1 MAKKSN
7 TEDVPSVSSS
17 KEIEKLQ
24 KKIAEME
31 RTMNLSTG
39 SNSEKL
45 TSDDDIEVMSL
56 SIYPLTLN
64 TKRMGNK
71 DGYEYNFE
79 YFGEIKRIV
88 YSHLSGII
96 ESQRTFVEYPYFY
109 IMDERVI
116 KRHGLSDL
124 YSKILRKE
132 QIDTIL
138 ECDKK
143 TAIDLFKSAPLKQK
157 EIIVEI
163 LVRKMFDGQDV
174 DLNIVSE
181 ISRESGTDIL
191 EKVRISKEMGQKET
205 E

>member
-1 MAKKSN
+1 MVRKSDTQN
-7 TEDVPSVSSS
+7 PSSV
-17 KEIEKLQ
+17 EEVEKL
-24 KKIAEME
+24 KIRLAEME
-31 RTMNLSTG
+31 RKLG
-39 SNSEKL
+39 SSPNTDLEKL

-64 TKRMGNK
+64 TKKFGNK

-79 YFGEIKRIV
+79 YFGEVKRIV

-143 TAIDLFKSAPLKQK
+143 IAIDLFKSAPPKQK

-163 LVRKMFDGQDV
+163 LVRKIFDGQEV
-174 DLNIVSE
+174 DLNIVSA
-181 ISRESGTDIL
+181 ISRESGFDIL
-191 EKVRISKEMGQKET
+191 ERIRTSKELAQE
-205 E
+205 ELE